1 MFLEMYNNVCTRC
14 FGWTLPNTM
23 MVPLADC
30 QNHLPVDTHYDVYSK
45 DLHISKQSV
54 NSARTQKFNGN
65 LRVDFSQLYTKKF
78 IEELDPEYQAII
90 KGQTSKKKKKKF
102 VRSANIEKI
111 RHKMELNMKYMLFG
125 MKDKIDK
132 PDIWQ

>member
-1 MFLEMYNNVCTRC
+1 M
-14 FGWTLPNTM
+14 
-23 MVPLADC
+23 
-30 QNHLPVDTHYDVYSK
+30 
-45 DLHISKQSV
+45 

-90 KGQTSKKKKKKF
+90 KGQTSKKKKKLF
-102 VRSANIEKI
+102 VRSANIDKI

-125 MKDKIDK
+125 MKDKIVK